1 MIVILVNV
9 KWYDFQLH
17 FHECFDLYFPQ
28 GRMDSSLLK
37 KKKKYCSEK
46 EIGRKYREKKEF
58 QGWRHGVRV
67 RELPKRWGLERNAP

>member
-1 MIVILVNV
+1 MFLICIFLKVGWIVL
-9 KWYDFQLH
+9 KK
-17 FHECFDLYFPQ
+17 
-28 GRMDSSLLK
+28 K

-67 RELPKRWGLERNAP
+67 A